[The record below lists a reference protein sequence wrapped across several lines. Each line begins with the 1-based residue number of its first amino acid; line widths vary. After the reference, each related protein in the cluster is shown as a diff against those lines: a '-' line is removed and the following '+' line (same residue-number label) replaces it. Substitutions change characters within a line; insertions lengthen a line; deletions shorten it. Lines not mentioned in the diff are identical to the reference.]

1 MKVFVYYATEEN
13 GFEIDK
19 FEVTNPMEFVR
30 RLMQDDYLQTDE
42 IESAIEDM
50 EHDFNEYGFATYET
64 EQGQGYTIIIGIAK
78 QGKCNDV
85 RREIHSVRSEL
96 FSEIW

>member
-1 MKVFVYYATEEN
+1 MKTFVYYATEEN

-19 FEVTNPMEFVR
+19 YEVTEPMEFVR

-42 IESAIEDM
+42 IGSAIEDM
-50 EHDFNEYGFATYET
+50 TNDFNKNGFATYET

-78 QGKCNDV
+78 QGKCNNV
-85 RREIHSVRSEL
+85 RGEINSLRSE
-96 FSEIW
+96 FNEMW